1 MDFTINRFS
10 FADNVESRRRLLC
23 CKNEEGICW
32 RVDGVDKVDADERLL
47 KGPSEVPGIQLYLLS
62 S

>member
-1 MDFTINRFS
+1 MAEECCLNLLK
-10 FADNVESRRRLLC
+10 ADDVC